1 MELDVKGTG
10 LLRFRP
16 DGGAGRGGAQHA
28 TKGLQVGG
36 EAMTCCGSIVRIPG
50 ALLNLQ
56 LESHLMGI
64 CIR

>member
-10 LLRFRP
+10 LLRFLP
-16 DGGAGRGGAQHA
+16 DGGASRGGAQHA
-28 TKGLQVGG
+28 AQVLQVGG
-36 EAMTCCGSIVRIPG
+36 EAMTCCGSIVGIPG

-56 LESHLMGI
+56 LGSHLMGI